1 MNWFC
6 CSAVTAK
13 HPKVVYTHPR
23 TEKSPYVTENPQ
35 TKGRRRYRRVPYVLY
50 FVFADFVFFDSFW
63 QILWNNPTVRFP
75 TLLTS
80 RVGKSILYR
89 IYYGGQCL
97 RKVQRLQIELLWS
110 ESVPAEL
117 NFSTHKSI
125 YGNWNK
131 PSTLKNC
138 TESESLIR
146 LSWDTSLTEIIF
158 SGSLDKISKP
168 WFWESQKALIP

>member
-1 MNWFC
+1 MYRRTC
-6 CSAVTAK
+6 VSTTVLT
-13 HPKVVYTHPR
+13 HVRSYTYTCIR
-23 TEKSPYVTENPQ
+23 TPIISP
-35 TKGRRRYRRVPYVLY
+35 YRRVPYVLY

-63 QILWNNPTVRFP
+63 QILWNPTVRFP
-75 TLLTS
+75 TLLTI

-138 TESESLIR
+138 AESESFIR
-146 LSWDTSLTEIIF
+146 LSWDTSLNEIFF
-158 SGSLDKISKP
+158 SGSLDEIS
-168 WFWESQKALIP
+168 